1 MIDKPIAMKVDQFFY
16 LLLKQIGLDDYIS
29 LKIYVNIRG
38 LFY

>member
-1 MIDKPIAMKVDQFFY
+1 MIDKPIAMKVDQLIY

-29 LKIYVNIRG
+29 LIVYVNIRG